1 MGTFPFRLW
10 VAVGAV
16 MLWNGPGLWAL
27 IVGGERAA
35 VIVIAATSLLGA
47 LLGRC
52 IMWMPALRKCVLV
65 DAAPWSTAQSWL
77 QKITNGLV
85 VIAVAC
91 GAAYWFLS
99 LK

>member
-1 MGTFPFRLW
+1 MGPFPFRLW

-16 MLWNGPGLWAL
+16 VLWNGPGLWAL
-27 IVGGERAA
+27 IAGGERAA
-35 VIVIAATSLLGA
+35 VIVIAATSFLGA

-52 IMWMPALRKCVLV
+52 IIWIPAVRKYVLV
-65 DAAPWSTAQSWL
+65 DATAWSTAQSWL
-77 QKITNGLV
+77 AKISNGLL

-99 LK
+99 FK